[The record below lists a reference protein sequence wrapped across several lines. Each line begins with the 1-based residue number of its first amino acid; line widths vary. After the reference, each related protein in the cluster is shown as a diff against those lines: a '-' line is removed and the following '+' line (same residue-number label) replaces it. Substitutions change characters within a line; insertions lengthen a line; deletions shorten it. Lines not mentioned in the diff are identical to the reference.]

1 MADAGT
7 DSDTGGRTAH
17 RPLWPALL
25 CVLLVLL
32 AVAWVAGRQSLFGAP
47 DQPASLDA
55 VRLGPDPGAPVAA
68 YLAGLPARWPAPGA
82 PAVPALVQFG
92 TELDGAS
99 VARLLAGVT
108 PATAVIRV
116 PLPRVQTAL
125 RFEALPPVDLA
136 DPVLGAQRQ
145 LALAQQTAARDAS
158 AEAGRLTGRA
168 ASVARYE
175 AAVLGGAPGGE
186 APGGPS
192 GAAPGGPS
200 GAAGGA
206 PSGAAPGAPSGA
218 APGGPSGE
226 AGGAQS
232 GAAPGAPSGAAPG
245 GPSGAPSP
253 CRCVLAVLVVGDRAA
268 LSRLAGQPAVRAVDA
283 APAGTPTSGVALAP
297 LLPEQTQAADP
308 VPDDGPVPSS
318 TGPGPE
324 PTVPGGS

>member
-1 MADAGT
+1 MAEVGT
-7 DSDTGGRTAH
+7 DSDTGGRAAH

-82 PAVPALVQFG
+82 QAVPALVQFG
-92 TELDGAS
+92 TELDGPG

-108 PATAVIRV
+108 PATAVFRV

-136 DPVLGAQRQ
+136 DPVLGTQRR
-145 LALAQQTAARDAS
+145 LALAQQAAARDAS
-158 AEAGRLTGRA
+158 AAAGRLSGRP

-175 AAVLGGAPGGE
+175 AAVLGG
-186 APGGPS
+186 GPT
-192 GAAPGGPS
+192 GAATGVP
-200 GAAGGA
+200 AGGA
-206 PSGAAPGAPSGA
+206 TGEPA
-218 APGGPSGE
+218 GE
-226 AGGAQS
+226 AA
-232 GAAPGAPSGAAPG
+232 
-245 GPSGAPSP
+245 P
-253 CRCVLAVLVVGDRAA
+253 CRCVLAVLVVGDRAG
-268 LSRLAGQPAVRAVDA
+268 LSRLAEQPAVRAVDA

-297 LLPEQTQAADP
+297 LLPEQAGAAGP

-318 TGPGPE
+318 PGRGPGPE

>member
-108 PATAVIRV
+108 PATVVIRV

-145 LALAQQTAARDAS
+145 LALAQQAAARDAS

-175 AAVLGGAPGGE
+175 AAELGGGLGGA
-186 APGGPS
+186 AS
-192 GAAPGGPS
+192 
-200 GAAGGA
+200 GA
-206 PSGAAPGAPSGA
+206 PSGAAPGASSGA
-218 APGGPSGE
+218 A
-226 AGGAQS
+226 AGG
-232 GAAPGAPSGAAPG
+232 
-245 GPSGAPSP
+245 
-253 CRCVLAVLVVGDRAA
+253 
-268 LSRLAGQPAVRAVDA
+268 
-283 APAGTPTSGVALAP
+283 
-297 LLPEQTQAADP
+297 
-308 VPDDGPVPSS
+308 
-318 TGPGPE
+318 
-324 PTVPGGS
+324 

>member
-145 LALAQQTAARDAS
+145 LALAQQAAARDAS
-158 AEAGRLTGRA
+158 AEAGRLTGRT

-175 AAVLGGAPGGE
+175 AAVLGGGLGG
-186 APGGPS
+186 AAGGAQT
-192 GAAPGGPS
+192 GAAPGGQS
-200 GAAGGA
+200 GA
-206 PSGAAPGAPSGA
+206 
-218 APGGPSGE
+218 

-232 GAAPGAPSGAAPG
+232 GAAPGAQ
-245 GPSGAPSP
+245 SGAPTP

-268 LSRLAGQPAVRAVDA
+268 LSRLAEQPAVRAVDA

-297 LLPEQTQAADP
+297 LLPEQTEAADP

-318 TGPGPE
+318 PGRGPGPE

>member
-7 DSDTGGRTAH
+7 DSDTGGRAAH

-116 PLPRVQTAL
+116 SLPRVQTAL

-136 DPVLGAQRQ
+136 DPVLGAQRR
-145 LALAQQTAARDAS
+145 LALAQQAAARDAS

-175 AAVLGGAPGGE
+175 AAVLTGAPGG
-186 APGGPS
+186 APSGAQTGAPPGGPS
-192 GAAPGGPS
+192 GAAPGAAGDAPS

-206 PSGAAPGAPSGA
+206 
-218 APGGPSGE
+218 
-226 AGGAQS
+226 QS
-232 GAAPGAPSGAAPG
+232 GAPT
-245 GPSGAPSP
+245 P

-268 LSRLAGQPAVRAVDA
+268 LSRLAEQPAVRAVDA

-318 TGPGPE
+318 PGRGPGPE

>member
-145 LALAQQTAARDAS
+145 LALAQQAAARDAS

-175 AAVLGGAPGGE
+175 AAVLGGGLG
-186 APGGPS
+186 
-192 GAAPGGPS
+192 

-226 AGGAQS
+226 AGGAQR
-232 GAAPGAPSGAAPG
+232 GAPT
-245 GPSGAPSP
+245 P

-268 LSRLAGQPAVRAVDA
+268 LSRLAEQPPVRAVDA

-297 LLPEQTQAADP
+297 LLPEQTEAADP

-318 TGPGPE
+318 TGRGPGPE
-324 PTVPGGS
+324 PAVPGGS

>member
-1 MADAGT
+1 MADAGI
-7 DSDTGGRTAH
+7 DSDNGGRAAH

-145 LALAQQTAARDAS
+145 LALAQQAAARDAS

-175 AAVLGGAPGGE
+175 AAVLGGGLGGAAGGAPSGA

-206 PSGAAPGAPSGA
+206 
-218 APGGPSGE
+218 
-226 AGGAQS
+226 QS
-232 GAAPGAPSGAAPG
+232 GAPT
-245 GPSGAPSP
+245 P

-268 LSRLAGQPAVRAVDA
+268 LSRLAEQPAVRAVDA

-318 TGPGPE
+318 TGRGPGPE

>member
-82 PAVPALVQFG
+82 LAVPALVQFG
-92 TELDGAS
+92 TELDGAG

-136 DPVLGAQRQ
+136 DPVLGAQRR
-145 LALAQQTAARDAS
+145 LALAQQAAARDAS

-175 AAVLGGAPGGE
+175 AAVLGGRLGGAASGGPGA

-192 GAAPGGPS
+192 GAAPG
-200 GAAGGA
+200 A
-206 PSGAAPGAPSGA
+206 PSGV
-218 APGGPSGE
+218 
-226 AGGAQS
+226 
-232 GAAPGAPSGAAPG
+232 APGAPSGAAPG
-245 GPSGAPSP
+245 GPSGAVGGASSGAPTP
-253 CRCVLAVLVVGDRAA
+253 CRCVLAVLVVGDRVG
-268 LSRLAGQPAVRAVDA
+268 LSRLAEQPAVRAVDA

-297 LLPEQTQAADP
+297 LLPEQTEVAGP

-318 TGPGPE
+318 PGRGPGPE
-324 PTVPGGS
+324 PTAPGGS

>member
-1 MADAGT
+1 MAEAGT
-7 DSDTGGRTAH
+7 DSDTGGRTAR

-125 RFEALPPVDLA
+125 RFEELPPVDLA
-136 DPVLGAQRQ
+136 DPVLGAQRR
-145 LALAQQTAARDAS
+145 LALAQQAAARDAS

-175 AAVLGGAPGGE
+175 ATVLGGAPCGVVPGASRGAGGV
-186 APGGPS
+186 
-192 GAAPGGPS
+192 
-200 GAAGGA
+200 GGA
-206 PSGAAPGAPSGA
+206 PSGVVPGASRG
-218 APGGPSGE
+218 
-226 AGGAQS
+226 AGGA
-232 GAAPGAPSGAAPG
+232 PT
-245 GPSGAPSP
+245 P
-253 CRCVLAVLVVGDRAA
+253 CRCVLAVLVVGDRTAI
-268 LSRLAGQPAVRAVDA
+268 SRLAEQPAVRAVDA

-297 LLPEQTQAADP
+297 LLPEQSEVAGP
-308 VPDDGPVPSS
+308 VPDDGAVPSS
-318 TGPGPE
+318 PGRGPGPE
-324 PTVPGGS
+324 PTAPGGS

>member
-136 DPVLGAQRQ
+136 DPVLGAQRR
-145 LALAQQTAARDAS
+145 LALAQQAAARDAS

-175 AAVLGGAPGGE
+175 AAAL
-186 APGGPS
+186 
-192 GAAPGGPS
+192 
-200 GAAGGA
+200 
-206 PSGAAPGAPSGA
+206 
-218 APGGPSGE
+218 
-226 AGGAQS
+226 
-232 GAAPGAPSGAAPG
+232 
-245 GPSGAPSP
+245 SGAPTP

-268 LSRLAGQPAVRAVDA
+268 LSRLAEQPAVRAVDA

-318 TGPGPE
+318 PGRGPGPE